1 MYAASNV
8 VLAVEERQSHLLVRS
23 FIRLL
28 SWQFHHVKLQQKLF
42 WTHHR
47 PSSLSSFSFFL
58 TLLLYVSFFLI
69 ISVFLS
75 YSINLSFLF
84 YQSFFLTVLLSYS
97 INLCFL
103 LYLSLFPC
111 FLIYLSFSF
120 SSFPS
125 LEVGTCLSTFH
136 FISIYLS
143 FLFNLSFFS
152 FQSIFLF
159 VSIYIYL
166 HFNSFLSEVFFSLYV
181 PILLTLSLL
190 YPWHLFMLMSTRLCV
205 ALFFFTFFVFG

>member
-58 TLLLYVSFFLI
+58 TLLLYVSFFFI

-152 FQSIFLF
+152 FQSIFIYT
-159 VSIYIYL
+159 SIL
-166 HFNSFLSEVFFSLYV
+166 SSLKCSFLSTYLYYSLCLFS
-181 PILLTLSLL
+181 ILGTYS
-190 YPWHLFMLMSTRLCV
+190 C
-205 ALFFFTFFVFG
+205 